1 MSEVILKN
9 VGKIYPNKVEAV
21 RDVSLTIEDKE
32 FVVFVGP
39 SGCGKSTLLRCI
51 AGLEEVTSGEIIIER
66 RVVNDIHPKDRDIAM
81 VFQNYALYPHMNVY
95 DNISFGL
102 KTRGYSKD
110 EIHERVMDAVRIL
123 GIEEYLKSKP
133 RELSGGQRQRVAIGR
148 AIVRHPKVFLFD
160 EPLSN
165 LDAKMRVSMRSEI
178 SKLHKTL
185 GVTMIYVTHDQTE
198 AMTMG
203 DRIVVIDRGEIRQV
217 ADPHTLYFKPENLF
231 TASFI
236 GSPQMN
242 VFPGKIKN
250 KSFQGDYFTI
260 SFKNNIP
267 DVESAVI
274 GVRPEDISLTEGT
287 FKLKGEVDL
296 AESLGDVTFLH
307 VKLEKQLVIIKTTL
321 EKRFSIGEEISFFPN
336 ADKMHL
342 FGSED
347 GKRIEF

>member
-1 MSEVILKN
+1 VSEVILKN
-9 VGKIYPNKVEAV
+9 VRKVYPNSIEAV
-21 RDVSLTIEDKE
+21 KDVSLTIEDKE
-32 FVVFVGP
+32 FIVFVGP

-51 AGLEEVTSGEIIIER
+51 AGLEEVTSGEIIIGR
-66 RVVNDIHPKDRDIAM
+66 QVVNDVHPKDRDIAM

-95 DNISFGL
+95 NNIAFGL

-110 EIHERVMDAVRIL
+110 EIGARVLEAVKIL

-165 LDAKMRVSMRSEI
+165 LDAKMRVSMRAEI
-178 SKLHKTL
+178 SRLHKTL

-203 DRIVVIDRGEIRQV
+203 DRIVVIDKGEIMQV
-217 ADPHTLYFKPENLF
+217 SDPHTLYFKPENLF
-231 TASFI
+231 TGTFI

-242 VFPGKIKN
+242 IFSGAVTSGKFLSEN
-250 KSFQGDYFTI
+250 LNFSFT
-260 SFKNNIP
+260 KRIP
-267 DVESAVI
+267 DFQSAAV
-274 GVRPEDISLTEGT
+274 GVRPEDISLTSGNIEI
-287 FKLKGEVDL
+287 KGRVEL

-307 VKLEKQLVIIKTTL
+307 LNLNNQRVIVKTTL
-321 EKRFSIGEEISFFPN
+321 EKRFQINEEISIFPN
-336 ADKMHL
+336 IEKFHIFNL
-342 FGSED
+342 ED

>member
-1 MSEVILKN
+1 MSEVVLKN

-21 RDVSLTIEDKE
+21 KDVSLTIEDKE

-66 RVVNDIHPKDRDIAM
+66 QVVNDVHPKDRDIAM

-102 KTRGYSKD
+102 KTRGYSKE
-110 EIHERVMDAVRIL
+110 EIKERVTDAVRIL

-178 SKLHKTL
+178 SKLHKAL

-203 DRIVVIDRGEIRQV
+203 DRIVVIDKGEIRQV
-217 ADPHTLYFKPENLF
+217 ADPRTLYFKPDNLF

-242 VFPGKIKN
+242 LFNGKTEKNIFIGKTFTLSFN
-250 KSFQGDYFTI
+250 KSV
-260 SFKNNIP
+260 P
-267 DVESAVI
+267 DSKSAVVGI
-274 GVRPEDISLTEGT
+274 RPEDITLTNGPLELQGT
-287 FKLKGEVDL
+287 VEL

-307 VKLEKQLVIIKTTL
+307 MKVEDQLIIIKTTV
-321 EKRFSIGEEISFFPN
+321 EKRFSIGETISFFPIIE
-336 ADKMHL
+336 KIHL
-342 FGSED
+342 FNAED
-347 GKRIEF
+347 GKRIGF